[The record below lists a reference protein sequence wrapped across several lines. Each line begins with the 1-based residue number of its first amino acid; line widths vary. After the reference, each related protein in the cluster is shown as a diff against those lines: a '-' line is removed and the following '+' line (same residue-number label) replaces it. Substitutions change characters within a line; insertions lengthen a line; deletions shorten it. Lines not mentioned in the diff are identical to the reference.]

1 MKNSRFLADY
11 GMVLVLL
18 LLCAFFSVVT
28 MKEQWPS
35 GEAGAR
41 QVVESINEKYS
52 KTARVIVVASTQ
64 SGDPEFADAFE
75 REFTA
80 AGGKVLA
87 VVKGDPK
94 DARESLAKLNAA
106 GEKVDAIAST
116 RVVASTWAVFEDLKA
131 DFPALG
137 EPRIVSPSSYKW
149 PNFLKAGN
157 LLNIANQIAVIAIIA
172 IGMTMVIITGGID
185 LSVGSI
191 LALSAVIAAL
201 IIREIGGG
209 VNAGVG
215 AMVGACFLAVILC
228 GLVGGLSGIIITRFA
243 VPPFIATLAFML
255 IGKGRAFTLADNQ
268 SVYQLPESFVWLG
281 RGADLFGLPNAVTL
295 MVVLYVIAH
304 IVMSRTTLG
313 RHIYAV
319 GGNREAARLSGV
331 SVNRVILFAYVT
343 CSMLAAVGGV
353 IQASL
358 FKSGSPTYGNMYEL
372 YVIAAVIVG
381 GTSISGG
388 EGKMFGTLIGAF
400 IIAVIQNGMN
410 LMDVGSNKQME
421 VLGAVILGAV
431 LLDKLRQREAP
442 SLRHE

>member
-64 SGDPEFADAFE
+64 PGDPEFADAFE

-331 SVNRVILFAYVT
+331 PVNRVILFAYVT

>member
-1 MKNSRFLADY
+1 MKKSRFLADY

-28 MKEQWPS
+28 TKEQWPS
-35 GEAGAR
+35 GESGAK
-41 QVVESINEKYS
+41 QVAAAIQEKHG
-52 KTARVIVVASTQ
+52 KAARIIIAASTQ
-64 SGDPEFADAFE
+64 SGDPEFADALA
-75 REFTA
+75 REFAA

-87 VVKGDPK
+87 VAKGEPK
-94 DARESLAKLNAA
+94 DARESLVKLSAA
-106 GEKVDAIAST
+106 GEKVDAVACT
-116 RVVASTWAVFEDLKA
+116 RVASTWAVFEDLKT

-137 EPRIVSPSSYKW
+137 TPGVIAPQSYRSPT
-149 PNFLKAGN
+149 FLKSDN

-185 LSVGSI
+185 LSVGSVI
-191 LALSAVIAAL
+191 ALSAVISAL
-201 IIREIGGG
+201 IIREFGGG
-209 VNAGVG
+209 VNAGTA
-215 AMVGACFLAVILC
+215 AMIGACVAAVIAC
-228 GLVGGLSGIIITRFA
+228 GLVGTLSGVIITRFA

-255 IGKGRAFTLADNQ
+255 IGRGRALTLTDNQ
-268 SVYQLPESFVWLG
+268 SVYQLPDSFVWLG
-281 RGADLFGLPNAVTL
+281 RGADFFGLPNAVTL
-295 MVVLYVIAH
+295 MLVLYLIAH
-304 IVMSRTTLG
+304 IVMSRTKLG
-313 RHIYAV
+313 RYIYAV

-331 SVNRVILFAYVT
+331 PVNRVILFAYVT

-381 GTSISGG
+381 GTSINGG
-388 EGKMFGTLIGAF
+388 EGKMFGTFIGAF

-431 LLDKLRQREAP
+431 LLDKFRNR
-442 SLRHE
+442 R

>member
-331 SVNRVILFAYVT
+331 PVNRVILFAYVT